1 MQIWKVHLCNQ
12 QLASS
17 FLLKDGWIRH
27 QSRSA
32 HSAAKQNWCF
42 LKIKIKSQS
51 LNLFNR
57 MTWGNLFW
65 ATCWLTSIRTRRSGA
80 GKQKMFQFVFYQG
93 GGGDLSLLMWLRGR
107 VWAFF
112 SQRFPTTGSKVTAET
127 RHRVCP
133 SPAASVHSH
142 GGQMSVKHVS
152 LLFYSLTG
160 SSVSSASLD
169 LGCVVLLL
177 WI

>member
-112 SQRFPTTGSKVTAET
+112 FPQVFPPQAPKWQLRQDTVSVLPPLLACTAMVGKCQSNT
-127 RHRVCP
+127 
-133 SPAASVHSH
+133 
-142 GGQMSVKHVS
+142 
-152 LLFYSLTG
+152 
-160 SSVSSASLD
+160 SAF
-169 LGCVVLLL
+169 CFTP
-177 WI
+177 